1 MFEFDVIADVPT
13 RKFVYRVIWGV
24 NYLDGL
30 TRLTYIQCWH
40 STLAD
45 ITQTAL
51 PELLQCDNIHA
62 SIVVVTDPSPTPL
75 TINIE
80 LVIPLFYFW
89 IVTELMAGLHYWSRS
104 LIMSPLPTIKNYQ
117 ELLNYKSLSHYTLS
131 LRDKVRAATRHVL
144 TSTNISNCSNSQLT
158 QTVGKQNG

>member
-1 MFEFDVIADVPT
+1 MFPHVSLCTEWYEGVIILMDWQDSPT
-13 RKFVYRVIWGV
+13 SSVDIPHWLTLHKLLYLNFCNVITFM
-24 NYLDGL
+24 L
-30 TRLTYIQCWH
+30 Q
-40 STLAD
+40 
-45 ITQTAL
+45 
-51 PELLQCDNIHA
+51 LLLWLI
-62 SIVVVTDPSPTPL
+62 PPPTPL